1 MIGYYSSTQLN
12 NKSNNIVHVWLTE
25 DGKEVEVT
33 EVISTKERIKEHK
46 NIFKDTI
53 CKGEVITH
61 IKNKEYSS
69 FKFHQYQ

>member
-25 DGKEVEVT
+25 EGKEVEVT

-53 CKGEVITH
+53 CKG
-61 IKNKEYSS
+61 
-69 FKFHQYQ
+69 